1 MASAATSR
9 SSKRGAGLILYFED
23 KGEKYLLVG
32 KESRWIQD
40 LNDLDAITMR
50 ILKRFQEYKEDN
62 DLDKANKYF
71 SEMAKELEGS
81 LKTNPVINSVAFM
94 QNFMVRFD
102 TPAKL
107 DGVGYS
113 VHYRYLPKEGNFLRG
128 IVKGG
133 MEPEDM
139 GDTKKTIMRE
149 FREEVGIKLSESQLS
164 FFKNEEMYDIY
175 THEVPLTSVKI
186 FNERIKDR
194 TMSRKGEIYDLTF
207 KSATEIMRSSKKQ
220 GTSEYLVGYNRKSQ
234 AIKDFLS
241 SKTAATPAAASA
253 SATPASVTPASANA
267 SRGGRKHTTGLK
279 GRKHTIGRKH
289 TKVHKG
295 RKHTKVHKGRT
306 HKKRT

>member
-1 MASAATSR
+1 MASAATSAETSR
-9 SSKRGAGLILYFED
+9 SSKRGAGLIVSFED

-40 LNDLDAITMR
+40 LDLDATNMK

-133 MEPEDM
+133 MELEDM
-139 GDTKKTIMRE
+139 GDSKKTIMRE
-149 FREEVGIKLSESQLS
+149 FREEVGIKLPESQIS

-175 THEVPLTSVKI
+175 THGVPLTSVKL

-207 KSATEIMRSSKKQ
+207 KSAKEIMKSIQRQ

-234 AIKDFLS
+234 VIKDFLLS
-241 SKTAATPAAASA
+241 NSAAT
-253 SATPASVTPASANA
+253 SANAATSA
-267 SRGGRKHTTGLK
+267 SRGGGRKSRKHTALHK
-279 GRKHTIGRKH
+279 GRKH

-295 RKHTKVHKGRT
+295 RKHTKVYKVHKGRKHT
-306 HKKRT
+306 HKKRVTK

>member
-1 MASAATSR
+1 
-9 SSKRGAGLILYFED
+9 
-23 KGEKYLLVG
+23 
-32 KESRWIQD
+32 
-40 LNDLDAITMR
+40 
-50 ILKRFQEYKEDN
+50 
-62 DLDKANKYF
+62 
-71 SEMAKELEGS
+71 
-81 LKTNPVINSVAFM
+81 M

-220 GTSEYLVGYNRKSQ
+220 GTSEYLVGYNKKSQ

-241 SKTAATPAAASA
+241 SKTAATPA
-253 SATPASVTPASANA
+253 SVTA
-267 SRGGRKHTTGLK
+267 SRGGRLK
-279 GRKHTIGRKH
+279 GRKHTKS
-289 TKVHKG
+289 

-306 HKKRT
+306 HTIGRKHTKGRTHKKRT